1 MIVISLLLFTLLV
14 LNLTKKSH
22 EINYKV
28 GKYNVEEKFKNDH
41 YIIKINKGKSTYV
54 YTVNNKMNK
63 KKKII
68 KDIISINNNSLKC
81 IVPKYKRNLDS
92 EIYCYI
98 DGRQVTNDYL
108 IETENI
114 DFIEMENKLKK
125 NNIKISKSKEKQSTY
140 KKLNIYQNNFNDK
153 EKIILWD
160 YKGIYIIGKN
170 STKYQ
175 KILKKDLYDNLMS
188 TVVDKYYV
196 LFENTSVNGIEN
208 VYYYDIT
215 KNKLKKFKLK
225 NKISKKSYINGV
237 ADGLIYVTDK
247 ENKKQYT
254 IDVKKEKI
262 VEVDKGQTE
271 YIIYKN
277 NKKETLNKSDFL
289 MKEQYFNDYPIDN
302 EKIDY
307 DEIKEVGEYYYFVK
321 KGDFYKAIK
330 GYEEYPTLL
339 FHLFDVKEWF
349 VLNNKVYI
357 TRQDCM
363 YTYTE
368 GKGLQKKIQY
378 NELRYNY
385 KNIYKVWEK

>member
-1 MIVISLLLFTLLV
+1 MIAISLLLFILLI
-14 LNLTKKSH
+14 LNLTKSNH
-22 EINYKV
+22 DIDYNV
-28 GKYNVEEKFKNDH
+28 GKYNVEEKFKKDH

-54 YTVNNKMNK
+54 YTINNKMNK

-68 KDIISINNNSLKC
+68 RDIISINNNDLKC
-81 IVPKYKRNLDS
+81 IVPKYKRKLDS

-98 DGRQVTNDYL
+98 DGRQVTKDYL

-160 YKGIYIIGKN
+160 YKGIYIIGN
-170 STKYQ
+170 DSAKYQ

-262 VEVDKGQTE
+262 VEVDNGQTE

-357 TRQDCM
+357 TRQDCI
-363 YTYTE
+363 YTYNE